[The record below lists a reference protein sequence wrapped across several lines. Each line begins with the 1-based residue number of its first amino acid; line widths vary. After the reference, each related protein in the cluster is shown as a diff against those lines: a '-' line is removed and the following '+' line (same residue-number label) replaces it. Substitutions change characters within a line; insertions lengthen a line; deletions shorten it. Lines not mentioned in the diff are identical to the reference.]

1 MSCLPSRLYAIV
13 DTAQTGGRPLVSVI
27 DAMLA
32 GGVSVLQLRVKDRP
46 ADEFLRL
53 ALTARER
60 TTRAGCLFIVNDRV
74 DIALAARADGVH
86 LGQDDLPLEAA
97 RPLVGEM
104 LIGISTHSLE
114 QAEAAE
120 RGGTPV
126 PKGDGLNLGNYPV
139 ACWRRLAI
147 RRGITADTEIV
158 TWNSW
163 SRRLSDRTQIGFGPM
178 FPTRTKETGYGS
190 RGVAM
195 LESVRRRVGIPIV
208 AIGGI
213 TADNVARTWNSGADA
228 AAMISY
234 LTQSDDI
241 TARVKEILD
250 LKPSDTR

>member
-1 MSCLPSRLYAIV
+1 MSCLPSPLYAIV

-32 GGVSVLQLRVKDRP
+32 GGVSVLQLRMKDRP

-120 RGGTPV
+120 RGG
-126 PKGDGLNLGNYPV
+126 
-139 ACWRRLAI
+139 
-147 RRGITADTEIV
+147 ADY
-158 TWNSW
+158 
-163 SRRLSDRTQIGFGPM
+163 IGFGPM

-234 LTQSDDI
+234 LTQSDDV

>member
-60 TTRAGCLFIVNDRV
+60 TARAGCLFIVNDRV
-74 DIALAARADGVH
+74 DVALAARADGVH

-120 RGGTPV
+120 RGG
-126 PKGDGLNLGNYPV
+126 
-139 ACWRRLAI
+139 
-147 RRGITADTEIV
+147 ADY
-158 TWNSW
+158 
-163 SRRLSDRTQIGFGPM
+163 IGFGPM

-190 RGVAM
+190 RGLSM

-213 TADNVARTWNSGADA
+213 TAENVARTWNSGADA

-234 LTQSDDI
+234 LTQSDDV